1 VGDLRAPRTRGL
13 PAVPDMPHNPI
24 MARNDYKWDG
34 NSRDE
39 RLSEFAHSG
48 YSTTTAGEFHSA
60 WAQKRAQRTRRARLV
75 GLVWPLLAAVGVSA
89 MLLYGIVTHLRV

>member
-48 YSTTTAGEFHSA
+48 YSTTTAGEFHST
-60 WAQKRAQRTRRARLV
+60 WAQKRVLRKRRARV
-75 GLVWPLLAAVGVSA
+75 AGLVWPMLAAVGVSA
-89 MLLYGIVTHLRV
+89 MLLYAVVHHLRG